1 MGVNMDL
8 RDIFESFFYRKKK
21 IIDFVGPDNLWPWPI
36 YSLGPKAR
44 AEEGYS

>member
-21 IIDFVGPDNLWPWPI
+21 IDFILQFYI
-36 YSLGPKAR
+36 FSMIIILKYL
-44 AEEGYS
+44 